1 MNTLSHSPATRTA
14 LPASSQG
21 MATSVVLLAAGISL
35 WLCLPDTRGFHAQLG
50 WLPLWT
56 LVSPALCVL
65 VQGLRLHARR
75 QRRG

>member
-1 MNTLSHSPATRTA
+1 MNTLSHSPVMRTA
-14 LPASSQG
+14 LPAPAQA
-21 MATSVVLLAAGISL
+21 MAASVVLLAAGISL

-65 VQGLRLHARR
+65 VQGLRLRARR
-75 QRRG
+75 QRCG